1 MLRIDVNDFFLF
13 FCGLLFLCRCNEL
26 SSKKECNRLSVPL
39 KVLQDLSDKVLN
51 HKKTDRLLDKYLFFI
66 ARAGLLVPTGL
77 HRSEDLLLSA
87 FFFICWRPGSG
98 AGDPVRGPDLP
109 RAAVPRARAGQARH
123 IRRAE
128 GGSDRGRGISDAQGE
143 RRKIR
148 GRRL

>member
-1 MLRIDVNDFFLF
+1 M
-13 FCGLLFLCRCNEL
+13 
-26 SSKKECNRLSVPL
+26 PL

-51 HKKTDRLLDKYLFFI
+51 HTHENDRLLDKYLVLSH
-66 ARAGLLVPTGL
+66 AGLLVPTGL
-77 HRSEDLLLSA
+77 HRGEDLLLSVL
-87 FFFICWRPGSG
+87 FFIRWRPGSG

-109 RAAVPRARAGQARH
+109 RAAVPRARPGQASH

-128 GGSDRGRGISDAQGE
+128 GGSDRGRGISDAHGE

>member
-1 MLRIDVNDFFLF
+1 M
-13 FCGLLFLCRCNEL
+13 
-26 SSKKECNRLSVPL
+26 PL

-51 HKKTDRLLDKYLFFI
+51 HTHEKPTGSLINKYLFLSH
-66 ARAGLLVPTGL
+66 AGLLVPTGL
-77 HRSEDLLLSA
+77 HRSEDLLLSVL
-87 FFFICWRPGSG
+87 FFIRWRPGSG